1 VDKHFGEISY
11 LHVFTFF
18 FFLEAMFS
26 LFMGFILGF
35 FFFFFLWDVES
46 ITYIYF
52 CRLHKIVVSLRI
64 SWINY

>member
-1 VDKHFGEISY
+1 MFS
-11 LHVFTFF
+11 LFF

-26 LFMGFILGF
+26 LFMGFIVGF

>member
-18 FFLEAMFS
+18 FFFGGNVFTVYGLYS
-26 LFMGFILGF
+26 WV